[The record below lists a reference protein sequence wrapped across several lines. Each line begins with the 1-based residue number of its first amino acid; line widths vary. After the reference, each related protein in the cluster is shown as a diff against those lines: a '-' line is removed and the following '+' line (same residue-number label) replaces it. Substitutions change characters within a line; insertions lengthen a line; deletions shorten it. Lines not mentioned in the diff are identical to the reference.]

1 MFQNHFFLTSRSLDS
16 DSEAVA
22 NQLSNRDDDNE
33 EDGEIGNSSNVSRS
47 DVSSAPIYNEAQPG
61 SSSSSSSTQRVGS
74 VSGSFQV
81 MMMADDDLDDE
92 DDEEAKAI
100 AESRHMFAASSS
112 SSTNALRHSPYLSST
127 TSRGDESVD
136 MATFSPQP
144 SSSSSGY
151 VTLQYLEVVSFFGSK
166 MLLSFSDTIKTIV

>member
-1 MFQNHFFLTSRSLDS
+1 MFHNHLFLTSRSLDS

-151 VTLQYLEVVSFFGSK
+151 VIAIFRICEFLGSK